1 MFIAWM
7 PAATAIAE
15 DALEATGSNIRAWGS
30 MSFNR
35 PIGPDDEVV
44 QLAAG
49 YGHTAA
55 LLSDGSIACWG
66 YNRRGQCD
74 LPSGIGTSAN
84 PAVSLAVAGFEDSDE
99 HAVAVRSDGS
109 IVCWGSNDFGQ
120 CDVPSNVGTPG
131 NPVVGAA
138 VGYLHTVALL
148 SDGSIACWGW
158 NGSGQCDVPSG
169 IGTPANPV
177 ASIAAGGSHTVALL
191 TD

>member
-1 MFIAWM
+1 MLVLMFIAWM

-15 DALEATGSNIRAWGS
+15 DALEATGSNVRAWGS

-49 YGHTAA
+49 YNHTVV
-55 LLSDGSIACWG
+55 LLSDGSIAGWG
-66 YNRRGQCD
+66 NNGLGQCN
-74 LPSGIGTSAN
+74 PPIEVGTSAN
-84 PAVSLAVAGFEDSDE
+84 PVVSLAVAGFGESNE
-99 HAVAVRSDGS
+99 HAVTVRSDGS
-109 IVCWGSNDFGQ
+109 LVCWGSNDYGQ
-120 CDVPSNVGTPG
+120 CDVPSDVGTPE

-138 VGYLHTVALL
+138 VGYVHTVALL

-177 ASIAAGGSHTVALL
+177 ARVAAV
-191 TD
+191 